1 MASNDMQVLMYK
13 ILKYLYECM
22 KNGIEPKL
30 EDFSWDSKL
39 MDVPQSYWV
48 EIIAILVEDGYIDG
62 FSVMRNKVK
71 DVKLHIQTN
80 RPYRITYKG
89 VCFLDENSGMKK
101 EKEFLSSTFPV
112 ILSSVLGVIIQP

>member
-39 MDVPQSYWV
+39 MDVPQSYWLSGGA
-48 EIIAILVEDGYIDG
+48 EISPSE
-62 FSVMRNKVK
+62 NK
-71 DVKLHIQTN
+71 IQN
-80 RPYRITYKG
+80 
-89 VCFLDENSGMKK
+89 
-101 EKEFLSSTFPV
+101 
-112 ILSSVLGVIIQP
+112 